1 MSISKKIHIPL
12 IVSIIIG
19 FIIILV
25 NYFISI
31 EELEND
37 VYGNQSSSLRL
48 VYNEA
53 IKVKEDIGITNAINI
68 SKNYGVVRS
77 LLENNRE
84 LAIDGL
90 TSLSSEFK
98 DYTNYNNIKIH
109 IHDANIHSFLRAWSP
124 EKFGDDLSSFRQTI
138 LKVKKSK
145 KPLVA
150 LELGRAGLVLRGL
163 APIIDNGKYLGS
175 VEFIQGLNSVVLSA
189 KKNNNYDIAIVMDN
203 KYLNIAQSLKDAKKI
218 SDYSLAVKENVV
230 DTNFF
235 NDLSNINMSDTNKYF
250 ITDKYFIVSEP
261 IIDFSNKIVGYALIG
276 QDINKVNSVISRSED
291 SLLRQVYI
299 MAILDLVIL
308 IFLLI
313 IIKRAIATP
322 ILNLAKV
329 ADELAQGDAD
339 LSKRL
344 PVTSQDELGQA
355 SKSFN
360 SFLDKVEEIA
370 LNAKAEAHK
379 AEDSAQEASNEVER
393 NRLTLTL
400 SNEMIHG
407 SVHSANNLRESMSGN
422 VVDKVNLVNE
432 LNAKTSEVIQSV
444 TSSTGDMKNAI
455 ESITQMVGDTR
466 SSSEELNSNV
476 QEIFNVI
483 ALIKDISDQ
492 TNLLA
497 LNAAIEAARAG
508 EHGRGFAVVAD
519 EVRKLAERTQK
530 ATSEVEANISVLK
543 QNSMSM
549 SENSERIEEYS
560 ISSQNTL
567 DEFVKILQVLIR
579 NAEEITKDNEM
590 IGHELF
596 VNMAKLDHMVLK
608 NNAYSSILQGDKNNA
623 YSSILQGDKNNSFA
637 DHTSCNF
644 GKWYETDGKR
654 TFGKLSSYKAVLS
667 PHKAVHDNINKAM
680 NMLGHSSVD
689 EIISVFKET
698 EKASSELFTLL
709 DSMVKGK

>member
-12 IVSIIIG
+12 ILSIIIG
-19 FIIILV
+19 FIIILA

-31 EELEND
+31 KELKSD
-37 VYGNQSSSLRL
+37 VYSNQSSSLRL
-48 VYNEA
+48 VYKES

-77 LLENNRE
+77 LLENDRK

-90 TSLSSEFK
+90 ISLSAEFK
-98 DYTNYNNIKIH
+98 NYTNYNNIKIH
-109 IHDANIHSFLRAWSP
+109 IHDANVHSFLRAWSP
-124 EKFGDDLSSFRQTI
+124 EKFGDDLSSFRKTI
-138 LKVKKSK
+138 LKVQKSK

-163 APIIDNGKYLGS
+163 APIIDDGKYLGS
-175 VEFIQGLNSVVLSA
+175 VEFIQGLNSIILSA

-203 KYLNIAQSLKDAKKI
+203 QYLNIAQSLKDAKKI
-218 SDYSLAVKENVV
+218 GDYSLAVKENIVNA
-230 DTNFF
+230 NFF
-235 NDLSNINMSDTNKYF
+235 NDLSKINMSETSKYF

-299 MAILDLVIL
+299 MAVLDLVIL

-344 PVTSQDELGQA
+344 PVTSQDELGRA

-360 SFLDKVEEIA
+360 SFLDKVEDIA
-370 LNAKAEAHK
+370 LSAKEEAHK
-379 AEDSAQEASNEVER
+379 AEDSALEASNEVER

-400 SNEMIHG
+400 SDEMIHG
-407 SVHSANNLRESMSGN
+407 SVHSANNLRESMRGN
-422 VVDKVNLVNE
+422 VDKVNLVNA

-444 TSSTGDMKNAI
+444 TASTDDMKNAI
-455 ESITQMVGDTR
+455 ESITQMVGDSR
-466 SSSEELNSNV
+466 NSSEELNSNV

-567 DEFVKILQVLIR
+567 DEFVTILEVLIH

-608 NNAYSSILQGDKNNA
+608 NNAYSSILQGNKNNTF
-623 YSSILQGDKNNSFA
+623 G
-637 DHTSCNF
+637 DHTNCSF

-654 TFGKLSSYKAVLS
+654 TFGNLSAYKAVLL
-667 PHKAVHDNINKAM
+667 PHKTVHENINKAI
-680 NMLGHSSVD
+680 NMLGQDNVD

-709 DSMVKGK
+709 DSMVKGR